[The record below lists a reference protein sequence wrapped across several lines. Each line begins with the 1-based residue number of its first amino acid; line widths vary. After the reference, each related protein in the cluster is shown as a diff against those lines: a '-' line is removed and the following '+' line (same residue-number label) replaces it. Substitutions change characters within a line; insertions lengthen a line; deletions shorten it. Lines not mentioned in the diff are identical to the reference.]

1 MKTYVLNN
9 LKPLT
14 TITGNIFSGKTDL
27 LNEISKEI
35 NSKYINFDTE
45 VEIKVTEELKHW
57 FRFVFG
63 VDFIQDKK
71 SNYALRIISLS
82 LSCQE
87 SDVLIVENPE
97 IKLHPKAA
105 NKIAK
110 FFTYLVSNKG
120 VKVVIETN
128 STDFVNSICYEAIR
142 KNINSNDIVLY
153 NKTLYSIDKININ
166 ENGKFIDDNKKLVR
180 YPSGFFDANTEEV
193 WALI

>member
-14 TITGNIFSGKTDL
+14 TITGDIFSGKTDL

-128 STDFVNSICYEAIR
+128 STDFVNSICYEALR
-142 KNINSNDIVLY
+142 KNINSNDIVSY